1 MAVEKLLG
9 LDDTTIDTNHGN
21 DTFVLSRFQAIK
33 QGVMSEF
40 RVKCTDAVNVK
51 VAIYADNSGEPE
63 NLITA
68 NNTGQAC
75 ATGWNTLT
83 IGDTNIVSGTY
94 YWLAIIAETAGKV
107 GVDTDAGT
115 MRYKAGTYSTWSFPN
130 PAGEGFN
137 SASYQTI
144 EAGWGESSIY
154 IMDVEVGQFAITGK
168 NVNLSRPII
177 NMFVEVGEFTL
188 TGINVG
194 LTRGWNMA
202 VSVGQFILTGI
213 NILFTGFWKKRTKP
227 TTNWTKKDK
236 SSDPT
241 WKYKDKL

>member
-75 ATGWNTLT
+75 AAGWNTLT

-107 GVDTDAGT
+107 GADTDAGT

-130 PAGEGFN
+130 PAGEGFD
-137 SASYQTI
+137 SASCQTI
-144 EAGWGESSIY
+144 EAGWGEPSIAILVSETMSMTEAKTIDQVFAATE
-154 IMDVEVGQFAITGK
+154 IMTMTEQTLGWVKGIFITISDTIQMTESFAIK
-168 NVNLSRPII
+168 IWNW
-177 NMFVEVGEFTL
+177 L
-188 TGINVG
+188 T
-194 LTRGWNMA
+194 
-202 VSVGQFILTGI
+202 
-213 NILFTGFWKKRTKP
+213 KH
-227 TTNWTKKDK
+227 TTNWTQK
-236 SSDPT
+236 SKNETSWT
-241 WKYKDKL
+241 QKSKNTTNYNYKTKN